1 MIDEAIFDAEEKME
15 KAVSVARDDLS
26 GIRTGRANPGMFARV
41 NVEYYGTPT
50 PITQMCSINV
60 PEARMVVIKPYE
72 AGQLR
77 AIEDAIRNSDLGVN
91 PTNDGTIIRVA
102 IPQLTEE
109 RRRELVKQAKAKGED
124 AKVSV
129 RNIRRRAMD
138 DIEKARKFALEK
150 FSNELLAVKDSL
162 DAALL
167 IEAAEVQSYK
177 DGVDLTA
184 KQLASVFDKFNIA
197 EINPVGEKFDPNK
210 HQAISM
216 LENSG
221 EPNTVT
227 SVLQKGYTLNDRV
240 LRPALVMVAK

>member
-1 MIDEAIFDAEEKME
+1 MQQENQNPENETVQIDADFQQSGAAGSLDERIGELEAQLAEAQAAVLYV
-15 KAVSVARDDLS
+15 KA
-26 GIRTGRANPGMFARV
+26 
-41 NVEYYGTPT
+41 E
-50 PITQMCSINV
+50 
-60 PEARMVVIKPYE
+60 
-72 AGQLR
+72 
-77 AIEDAIRNSDLGVN
+77 
-91 PTNDGTIIRVA
+91 
-102 IPQLTEE
+102 
-109 RRRELVKQAKAKGED
+109 GE
-124 AKVSV
+124 
-129 RNIRRRAMD
+129 NIRRRALD

-167 IEAAEVQSYK
+167 IEATDVQSYK
-177 DGVDLTA
+177 DGVEITA
-184 KQLASVFDKFNIA
+184 KQLGSVFDKFNIA
-197 EINPVGEKFDPNK
+197 EINPLGEKFDPNK

>member
-1 MIDEAIFDAEEKME
+1 MTENVNDSPSTQADEE
-15 KAVSVARDDLS
+15 SQ
-26 GIRTGRANPGMFARV
+26 AN
-41 NVEYYGTPT
+41 TPAAT
-50 PITQMCSINV
+50 P
-60 PEARMVVIKPYE
+60 
-72 AGQLR
+72 
-77 AIEDAIRNSDLGVN
+77 
-91 PTNDGTIIRVA
+91 
-102 IPQLTEE
+102 EE
-109 RRRELVKQAKAKGED
+109 RIAELEAQLAEAQAAVLYTKAEGE
-124 AKVSV
+124 
-129 RNIRRRAMD
+129 NIRRRAMD

-167 IEAAEVQSYK
+167 IEATEVQSYK

-184 KQLASVFDKFNIA
+184 KQLAAVFDKFNIA
-197 EINPVGEKFDPNK
+197 EINPVGDKFDPNK

>member
-1 MIDEAIFDAEEKME
+1 MHQESKNSEIDIQ
-15 KAVSVARDDLS
+15 
-26 GIRTGRANPGMFARV
+26 G
-41 NVEYYGTPT
+41 
-50 PITQMCSINV
+50 
-60 PEARMVVIKPYE
+60 
-72 AGQLR
+72 
-77 AIEDAIRNSDLGVN
+77 
-91 PTNDGTIIRVA
+91 
-102 IPQLTEE
+102 LTESSA
-109 RRRELVKQAKAKGED
+109 ELDPMQDSGAASSLDDRIAELENQLEEAKAAVLYVKADGE
-124 AKVSV
+124 
-129 RNIRRRAMD
+129 NIRRRAMD

-167 IEAAEVQSYK
+167 IESTDVQSYK
-177 DGVDLTA
+177 DGVQITA
-184 KQLASVFDKFNIA
+184 KQLGAVFDKFNIA
-197 EINPVGEKFDPNK
+197 EINPTGEKFDPNK

>member
-1 MIDEAIFDAEEKME
+1 MTE
-15 KAVSVARDDLS
+15 
-26 GIRTGRANPGMFARV
+26 NV
-41 NVEYYGTPT
+41 N
-50 PITQMCSINV
+50 
-60 PEARMVVIKPYE
+60 
-72 AGQLR
+72 
-77 AIEDAIRNSDLGVN
+77 DN
-91 PTNDGTIIRVA
+91 PTTQADEDSQANTPA
-102 IPQLTEE
+102 ASPEE
-109 RRRELVKQAKAKGED
+109 RIAELEAQLVEAQAAVLYTKAEGE
-124 AKVSV
+124 
-129 RNIRRRAMD
+129 NIRRRAMD

-167 IEAAEVQSYK
+167 IEATEVQSYK

-197 EINPVGEKFDPNK
+197 EINPVGDKFDPNK

>member
-1 MIDEAIFDAEEKME
+1 MQPENKNLENEAMQADADFQQSGAAESLDERIGELEAQLAEAQAAVLYV
-15 KAVSVARDDLS
+15 KA
-26 GIRTGRANPGMFARV
+26 
-41 NVEYYGTPT
+41 E
-50 PITQMCSINV
+50 
-60 PEARMVVIKPYE
+60 
-72 AGQLR
+72 
-77 AIEDAIRNSDLGVN
+77 
-91 PTNDGTIIRVA
+91 
-102 IPQLTEE
+102 
-109 RRRELVKQAKAKGED
+109 GE
-124 AKVSV
+124 
-129 RNIRRRAMD
+129 NIRRRALD

-167 IEAAEVQSYK
+167 IEATDVQSYK
-177 DGVDLTA
+177 DGVEITA
-184 KQLASVFDKFNIA
+184 KQLGSVFDKFNIA
-197 EINPVGEKFDPNK
+197 EINPLAEKFDPNK

>member
-1 MIDEAIFDAEEKME
+1 MTENEKDSPSTQADEDSQANT
-15 KAVSVARDDLS
+15 VAAS
-26 GIRTGRANPGMFARV
+26 
-41 NVEYYGTPT
+41 
-50 PITQMCSINV
+50 S
-60 PEARMVVIKPYE
+60 
-72 AGQLR
+72 
-77 AIEDAIRNSDLGVN
+77 
-91 PTNDGTIIRVA
+91 
-102 IPQLTEE
+102 EE
-109 RRRELVKQAKAKGED
+109 RIAELEAQLVEAQAAVLYTKAEGE
-124 AKVSV
+124 
-129 RNIRRRAMD
+129 NIRRRAMD

-167 IEAAEVQSYK
+167 IEATEVQSYK

-221 EPNTVT
+221 EPNTIT